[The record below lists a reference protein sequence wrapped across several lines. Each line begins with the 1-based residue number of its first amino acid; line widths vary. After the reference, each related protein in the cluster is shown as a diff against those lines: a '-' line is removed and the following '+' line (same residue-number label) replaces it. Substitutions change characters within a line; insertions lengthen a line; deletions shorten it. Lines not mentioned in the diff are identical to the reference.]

1 MEEWRV
7 SVNVELF
14 VPFGREATRTET
26 RCPASGAKVVAR
38 VDCDKVVGGNIKD
51 VGCEFPLVS

>member
-1 MEEWRV
+1 M

-26 RCPASGAKVVAR
+26 RCSASGAKVVVR
-38 VDCDKVVGGNIKD
+38 VECDKVVEGDIRD
-51 VGCEFPLVS
+51 VGCDSRSASLR